1 MPDGMQ
7 IPGGPSF
14 AGSPQP
20 PDVPCDPTGDGWRG
34 PPGPQGPPGGS
45 YTLPVASTTVLGGVK
60 SDGSTIAINA
70 SGVISSTVVGGVAS
84 FNTRTGAITLS
95 SGDVTTVLPPSS
107 TTPSMDGVAAAG
119 SGTSWARADH
129 VHPTDTSR
137 YAATNPSGYQTQA
150 QVRAGTTT
158 NDNAAAGQIGE
169 FVTAARTTNL
179 ALATT
184 VGANLTS
191 ISLTA
196 GDWDVDGNVNVL
208 FSVGG
213 TEAAGSVSLTSGAV
227 AGAADGSGYGQINM
241 ATASLT
247 YVSLAT
253 GSMRVSIA
261 ATTTVYLTAS
271 GTFTSGTANAQ
282 GVIRARRRR

>member
-1 MPDGMQ
+1 MQ
-7 IPGGPSF
+7 
-14 AGSPQP
+14 
-20 PDVPCDPTGDGWRG
+20 
-34 PPGPQGPPGGS
+34 
-45 YTLPVASTTVLGGVK
+45 
-60 SDGSTIAINA
+60 
-70 SGVISSTVVGGVAS
+70 
-84 FNTRTGAITLS
+84 
-95 SGDVTTVLPPSS
+95 
-107 TTPSMDGVAAAG
+107 
-119 SGTSWARADH
+119 
-129 VHPTDTSR
+129 
-137 YAATNPSGYQTQA
+137 
-150 QVRAGTTT
+150 
-158 NDNAAAGQIGE
+158 
-169 FVTAARTTNL
+169 
-179 ALATT
+179 
-184 VGANLTS
+184 ANLTS

-261 ATTTVYLTAS
+261 TTTVYLHTAS